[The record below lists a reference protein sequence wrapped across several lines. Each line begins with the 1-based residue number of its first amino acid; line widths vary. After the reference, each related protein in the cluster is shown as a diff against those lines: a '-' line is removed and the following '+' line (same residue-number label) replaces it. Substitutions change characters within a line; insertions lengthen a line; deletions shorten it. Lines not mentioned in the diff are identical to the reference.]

1 LALDQRQMVEHV
13 KPLPDGPVAV
23 PAALRIADGRIARI
37 ADRISGEALLFPVVA
52 VYLVGIFGALPQQ
65 LLADSWYAVLG
76 GHEIVHHGLPGRDAL
91 AIWTHGQQ
99 WVDQQ
104 WLGQLF
110 FYGLYAAGGI
120 KLALLGHAA
129 AASAAFALAI
139 VFARRHGGSAGTI
152 CLLAV
157 PTISLVIWG
166 SWNARAQSLAFV
178 LFVGLVWLLVADARA
193 QSRRVFLA
201 FPILILWANVHGSAV
216 TGALLVVL
224 AGLTCGF
231 ECRKQAWQSWLPRA
245 AVLCIAPIACL
256 AASPYALQLPEYYR
270 DVLVN
275 PGFRDYI
282 HEWQP
287 TTPGLQT
294 APFYLVAFI
303 AVWLVGRRGDRL
315 SSFEK
320 VVLVATILIG
330 LQSLRGVIWFVF
342 AAFMLLPSLLGRG
355 EVKATVSTARLR
367 FTGGA
372 LVALS
377 VIVVAAT
384 VATVAAKPASW
395 FEQHYPDGALAAV
408 QQAEATQPQVQI
420 FASTQYSDWLLLR
433 LPDLRGRIAYDAR
446 FELMPTYRLRQLV
459 DIRRQVEGWRNVIA
473 PFGLFVL
480 KDGADD
486 EGSLIK
492 GLLRQE
498 HARVL
503 YRGNGVVVLSRPVK
517 RDLGG

>member
-1 LALDQRQMVEHV
+1 MIEHV
-13 KPLPDGPVAV
+13 KPLPDGLVGAPPAV
-23 PAALRIADGRIARI
+23 PSADGRIARI
-37 ADRISGEALLFPVVA
+37 ADRVAGEALLFPVVA
-52 VYLVGIFGALPQQ
+52 LYLIAIFGALPQQ
-65 LLADSWYAVLG
+65 LLSDSWYAVLG
-76 GHEIVHHGLPGRDAL
+76 GHEIVHHGLPAGDAL
-91 AIWTHGQQ
+91 TIWTHGQQ

-120 KLALLGHAA
+120 KLALFGHAA

-139 VFARRHGGSAGTI
+139 VFARRHGGSVRTI
-152 CLLAV
+152 CWLAV
-157 PTISLVIWG
+157 PTIFLVIWG

-178 LFVGLVWLLVADARA
+178 LFVGLVWLLAADAQAR
-193 QSRRVFLA
+193 SRRVLLV
-201 FPILILWANVHGSAV
+201 FPILVLWANVHGSVV

-224 AGLTCGF
+224 AGLSYGF
-231 ECRKQAWQSWLPRA
+231 DRRKEAWQSWFPRA
-245 AVLCIAPIACL
+245 AMLCGGPFACL
-256 AASPYALQLPEYYR
+256 MVSPYALKLPEYYR
-270 DVLVN
+270 HVLIN

-287 TTPGLQT
+287 TTPGFQT
-294 APFYLVAFI
+294 APFYLLAFVAM
-303 AVWLVGRRGDRL
+303 WLVGRRGERL

-330 LQSLRGVIWFVF
+330 LQSLRGVIWFAL
-342 AAFMLLPSLLGRG
+342 AAFMLLPSLLGGG
-355 EVKATVSTARLR
+355 EPKPAGSTARLR
-367 FTGGA
+367 FASGA

-377 VIVVAAT
+377 ILVAGAT
-384 VATVAAKPASW
+384 VAIVAAKPASW
-395 FEQHYPDGALAAV
+395 FELHYPEGAVRAV
-408 QQAEATQPQVQI
+408 QRAEARQPRVQI

-433 LPDLRGRIAYDAR
+433 LPELSGRIAYDAR

-459 DIRRQVEGWRNVIA
+459 DVRRQVEGWQKVVA

-486 EGSLIK
+486 EGFLIR

-498 HARVL
+498 NARLL
-503 YRGNGVVVLSRPVK
+503 YRGNGAVVLSRPVK
-517 RDLGG
+517 RNLDG

>member
-1 LALDQRQMVEHV
+1 MVEHV
-13 KPLPDGPVAV
+13 KPLPDGLVVA
-23 PAALRIADGRIARI
+23 PAALPSAGGRIARI
-37 ADRISGEALLFPVVA
+37 ADRISGEALLFPVVGL
-52 VYLVGIFGALPQQ
+52 YLIAIFGALPQQ
-65 LLADSWYAVLG
+65 LLSDSWYAVLG
-76 GHEIVHHGLPGRDAL
+76 GHEIVHHGLPAGDAL
-91 AIWTHGQQ
+91 TIWTHGQQ

-110 FYGLYAAGGI
+110 FYGLYAGGGI
-120 KLALLGHAA
+120 KLALFGHAA

-139 VFARRHGGSAGTI
+139 VFARRHGGSVRTI
-152 CLLAV
+152 CWLAV
-157 PTISLVIWG
+157 PTISLIIWG

-193 QSRRVFLA
+193 QSRRVLLV
-201 FPILILWANVHGSAV
+201 FPILVLWANVHGSAV

-224 AGLTCGF
+224 AGLSYGF
-231 ECRKQAWQSWLPRA
+231 DRRKDAWQSWLPRTA
-245 AVLCIAPIACL
+245 MLCGAPIACL
-256 AASPYALQLPEYYR
+256 AASPYALKLPAYYH

-294 APFYLVAFI
+294 APFYLLAFI

-330 LQSLRGVIWFVF
+330 LQSLRGVIWFAF
-342 AAFMLLPSLLGRG
+342 AAFMLLPRLLGG
-355 EVKATVSTARLR
+355 AELKPTGSTARLR
-367 FTGGA
+367 FASGA
-372 LVALS
+372 LAALS
-377 VIVVAAT
+377 LLVVAAT

-395 FEQHYPDGALAAV
+395 FERHYPESALAAV
-408 QQAEATQPQVQI
+408 QRAEARQPQMRV

-433 LPDLRGRIAYDAR
+433 LPELRGRVAYDAR
-446 FELMPTYRLRQLV
+446 FELMPTYRLKQLV
-459 DIRRQVEGWRNVIA
+459 DVRRQVEGWQKVVA

-498 HARVL
+498 SARLL
-503 YRGNGVVVLSRPVK
+503 YRGNGAVVISRPVQ
-517 RDLGG
+517 RGLSG

>member
-1 LALDQRQMVEHV
+1 MVEHV
-13 KPLPDGPVAV
+13 KPLPDGLVAT
-23 PAALRIADGRIARI
+23 PAALPSAVGRLARI

-52 VYLVGIFGALPQQ
+52 LYLILIFGALPQQ
-65 LLADSWYAVLG
+65 LLSDSWYAVLG
-76 GHEIVHHGLPGRDAL
+76 GHEIVHHGLPAGDTL
-91 AIWTHGQQ
+91 TIWTHGQQ

-120 KLALLGHAA
+120 KLALFGHAA

-139 VFARRHGGSAGTI
+139 VFARRHGGSVRTI
-152 CLLAV
+152 CWLAV
-157 PTISLVIWG
+157 PTIFLIIWG

-178 LFVGLVWLLVADARA
+178 LFVGLIWLLVADARA
-193 QSRRVFLA
+193 QSRRVLLV

-216 TGALLVVL
+216 TGALLVAL
-224 AGLTCGF
+224 AGLSYGF
-231 ECRKQAWQSWLPRA
+231 DRHKDAWQSWLPRA
-245 AVLCIAPIACL
+245 AMLCGAPIACL
-256 AASPYALQLPEYYR
+256 AASPYALKLPEYYR
-270 DVLVN
+270 DVLIN

-287 TTPGLQT
+287 TTPGFQT
-294 APFYLVAFI
+294 APFYLLAFI
-303 AVWLVGRRGDRL
+303 AVWLVGRRGERF

-330 LQSLRGVIWFVF
+330 LQSLRGVIWFAF
-342 AAFMLLPSLLGRG
+342 AAFMLLPSLLGGG
-355 EVKATVSTARLR
+355 EQKPAGSTARLR
-367 FTGGA
+367 FASGA
-372 LVALS
+372 LAALS
-377 VIVVAAT
+377 VLVVAAT

-395 FEQHYPDGALAAV
+395 FEQRYPDGALAAV
-408 QQAEATQPQVQI
+408 QRAEATQPRVQI

-446 FELMPTYRLRQLV
+446 FELLSTYRLRQLV
-459 DIRRQVEGWRNVIA
+459 DVRRQVEGWQNVIA

-503 YRGNGVVVLSRPVK
+503 YRGNGAVVLSRPVK

>member
-1 LALDQRQMVEHV
+1 MVEYV
-13 KPLPDGPVAV
+13 KPLPDGLVAAPSLPT
-23 PAALRIADGRIARI
+23 PARRIARI
-37 ADRISGEALLFPVVA
+37 ADRISGEALLFPVVGL
-52 VYLVGIFGALPQQ
+52 YLILIFGALPQQ
-65 LLADSWYAVLG
+65 LLSDSWYAVLG
-76 GHEIVHHGLPGRDAL
+76 GHEVVHHGLPGRDAL

-120 KLALLGHAA
+120 KLALFGHAA

-139 VFARRHGGSAGTI
+139 VFARRHGGSVRTI
-152 CLLAV
+152 CWLAV
-157 PTISLVIWG
+157 PTIFLIIWG

-193 QSRRVFLA
+193 RSRRVLLV
-201 FPILILWANVHGSAV
+201 FPVLVLWANVHGSAA

-224 AGLTCGF
+224 AGLSYGF
-231 ECRKQAWQSWLPRA
+231 DRRKDAWQSWLPRA
-245 AVLCIAPIACL
+245 AMLCVAPIACL
-256 AASPYALQLPEYYR
+256 LASPYALKLPEYYQS
-270 DVLVN
+270 VLVN

-287 TTPGLQT
+287 TTPGFQT
-294 APFYLVAFI
+294 APFYLLAFI
-303 AVWLVGRRGDRL
+303 AVWLIGRRGDRL

-320 VVLVATILIG
+320 VLLVTTILIG
-330 LQSLRGVIWFVF
+330 LQSIRGVIWFAF
-342 AAFMLLPSLLGRG
+342 AAFMLLPRLLGGR
-355 EVKATVSTARLR
+355 ELQPARTARLR
-367 FTGGA
+367 FASSALAGLSV
-372 LVALS
+372 LVA
-377 VIVVAAT
+377 AAT

-395 FEQHYPDGALAAV
+395 FERRYPEGALAAV
-408 QQAEATQPQVQI
+408 QRAETAQPHVQV

-433 LPDLRGRIAYDAR
+433 APELRGRIAYDAR
-446 FELMPTYRLRQLV
+446 FELLPTYRLRQLV

-480 KDGADD
+480 KDGTND

-517 RDLGG
+517 RDVGG

>member
-1 LALDQRQMVEHV
+1 MVEYV
-13 KPLPDGPVAV
+13 KPLPDGLVAAPSLPTPV
-23 PAALRIADGRIARI
+23 GRIARI
-37 ADRISGEALLFPVVA
+37 ADRISGEALLFPVVGL
-52 VYLVGIFGALPQQ
+52 YLILIFGALPQQ
-65 LLADSWYAVLG
+65 LLSDSWYAVLG
-76 GHEIVHHGLPGRDAL
+76 GHEVVHHGLPGRDAL

-120 KLALLGHAA
+120 KLALFGHAA

-139 VFARRHGGSAGTI
+139 VFARRHGGSVRTI
-152 CLLAV
+152 CWLAV
-157 PTISLVIWG
+157 PTIFLIIWG

-193 QSRRVFLA
+193 RSRRVLLV
-201 FPILILWANVHGSAV
+201 FPILVLWANVHGSAA

-224 AGLTCGF
+224 AGLSYGF
-231 ECRKQAWQSWLPRA
+231 DRRKDAWQSWLPRA
-245 AVLCIAPIACL
+245 AMLCVAPIACL
-256 AASPYALQLPEYYR
+256 VASPYALKLPDYYQS
-270 DVLVN
+270 VLVN

-287 TTPGLQT
+287 TTPGFQT
-294 APFYLVAFI
+294 APFYLLAFI
-303 AVWLVGRRGDRL
+303 AVWLIGRRGDRL

-320 VVLVATILIG
+320 VLLVTTILIG
-330 LQSLRGVIWFVF
+330 LQSIRGVIWFAF
-342 AAFMLLPSLLGRG
+342 AAFMVLPRLLGGG
-355 EVKATVSTARLR
+355 EPKPAAPTARLR
-367 FTGGA
+367 FASGA
-372 LVALS
+372 LAGLS
-377 VIVVAAT
+377 VLVAATT
-384 VATVAAKPASW
+384 VATVAAKPGSW
-395 FEQHYPDGALAAV
+395 FERRYPESALAAV
-408 QQAEATQPQVQI
+408 QRAEATQPRVQV

-433 LPDLRGRIAYDAR
+433 APELRGRIAYDAR
-446 FELMPTYRLRQLV
+446 FELLPTYRLRQLV

-517 RDLGG
+517 RGVGG

>member
-1 LALDQRQMVEHV
+1 M
-13 KPLPDGPVAV
+13 
-23 PAALRIADGRIARI
+23 
-37 ADRISGEALLFPVVA
+37 S
-52 VYLVGIFGALPQQ
+52 
-65 LLADSWYAVLG
+65 DSWYAVLG
-76 GHEIVHHGLPGRDAL
+76 GHEIVHHGLPARDAL

-120 KLALLGHAA
+120 KLALFGHAA

-139 VFARRHGGSAGTI
+139 VFARRHGGSVRTI
-152 CLLAV
+152 CWLAV
-157 PTISLVIWG
+157 PTIFLIIWG

-193 QSRRVFLA
+193 RSRRVLLV
-201 FPILILWANVHGSAV
+201 FPILVLWANVHGSAV

-224 AGLTCGF
+224 AGLSYGF
-231 ECRKQAWQSWLPRA
+231 DRRKDAWQSWLPRA
-245 AVLCIAPIACL
+245 AMLCVAPIACL
-256 AASPYALQLPEYYR
+256 VASPYALKLPEYYQS
-270 DVLVN
+270 VLVN

-287 TTPGLQT
+287 TTPGFQT
-294 APFYLVAFI
+294 APFYLLAFI

-320 VVLVATILIG
+320 VLLVTTILIG
-330 LQSLRGVIWFVF
+330 LQSIRGVIWFAF
-342 AAFMLLPSLLGRG
+342 AAFMLLPRLLGGG
-355 EVKATVSTARLR
+355 ELKPAAPTARLR
-367 FTGGA
+367 FASGA
-372 LVALS
+372 LAALS
-377 VIVVAAT
+377 VLVAAAT

-395 FEQHYPDGALAAV
+395 FEQHYPEGALAAV
-408 QQAEATQPQVQI
+408 QRAEATQPQVQV

-433 LPDLRGRIAYDAR
+433 APELRGRIAYDAR

>member
-1 LALDQRQMVEHV
+1 MVEHV
-13 KPLPDGPVAV
+13 KPLPDGLVAA
-23 PAALRIADGRIARI
+23 PSLPILARRLASI
-37 ADRISGEALLFPVVA
+37 VDRISGEALLFPVVGL
-52 VYLVGIFGALPQQ
+52 YLILIFGALPQQ
-65 LLADSWYAVLG
+65 LLSDSWYAVLG
-76 GHEIVHHGLPGRDAL
+76 GHEVVHHGLPGRDAL

-120 KLALLGHAA
+120 KLALFGHAA
-129 AASAAFALAI
+129 AASAAFAVAI
-139 VFARRHGGSAGTI
+139 VFARRHGGSVRTI
-152 CLLAV
+152 CWLAV
-157 PTISLVIWG
+157 PTIFLIIWG

-193 QSRRVFLA
+193 RSRRVLLV
-201 FPILILWANVHGSAV
+201 FPILVLWANVHGSAA

-224 AGLTCGF
+224 AGLSYGF
-231 ECRKQAWQSWLPRA
+231 DRRKDAWQSWLPRA
-245 AVLCIAPIACL
+245 GMLCVAPIACL
-256 AASPYALQLPEYYR
+256 VASPYALNLPDYYR
-270 DVLVN
+270 AVLVN

-287 TTPGLQT
+287 TTPGFQT
-294 APFYLVAFI
+294 APFYLLAFI
-303 AVWLVGRRGDRL
+303 AVWLIGRRGDRL

-320 VVLVATILIG
+320 VLLVTTILIG
-330 LQSLRGVIWFVF
+330 LQSIRGVIWFAF
-342 AAFMLLPSLLGRG
+342 AAFMLLPRLLGGG
-355 EVKATVSTARLR
+355 ELKPTVPTARLR
-367 FTGGA
+367 FASGA
-372 LVALS
+372 LAGLS
-377 VIVVAAT
+377 VLVAAAT

-395 FEQHYPDGALAAV
+395 FQQRYPEGALAAV
-408 QQAEATQPQVQI
+408 QRAEATQPQVRV

-433 LPDLRGRIAYDAR
+433 APELRGRIAYDAR
-446 FELMPTYRLRQLV
+446 FELLPTYRLRQLV
-459 DIRRQVEGWRNVIA
+459 DLRRQVQGWRNVIA

-517 RDLGG
+517 RDVGG

>member
-1 LALDQRQMVEHV
+1 MVEHV
-13 KPLPDGPVAV
+13 KPLPDGLVAA
-23 PAALRIADGRIARI
+23 PALANAGGRIARI
-37 ADRISGEALLFPVVA
+37 ADRISGEALLFPVVGL
-52 VYLVGIFGALPQQ
+52 YLVLIFGALPQQ
-65 LLADSWYAVLG
+65 LLSDSWYAVLG
-76 GHEIVHHGLPGRDAL
+76 GHEIVHHGLPAGDTL

-120 KLALLGHAA
+120 KLALFGHAA
-129 AASAAFALAI
+129 AASGAFALAI
-139 VFARRHGGSAGTI
+139 VFARRHGGSVRTI
-152 CLLAV
+152 CWLAV
-157 PTISLVIWG
+157 PTIFLIIWG

-193 QSRRVFLA
+193 RSRRVFFVL
-201 FPILILWANVHGSAV
+201 PILVLWANVHGSAV
-216 TGALLVVL
+216 TGGLLVVF
-224 AGLTCGF
+224 AGLSYGF
-231 ECRKQAWQSWLPRA
+231 DRRKDPWQSWLPRA
-245 AVLCIAPIACL
+245 ATLCVAPIACL
-256 AASPYALQLPEYYR
+256 VASPYALKLPDYYQS
-270 DVLVN
+270 VLVN

-287 TTPGLQT
+287 TTPGFQT
-294 APFYLVAFI
+294 APFYLLAFI

-320 VVLVATILIG
+320 VLLVTTILIG
-330 LQSLRGVIWFVF
+330 LQSIRGVIWFAF
-342 AAFMLLPSLLGRG
+342 AAFMLLPRLLGG
-355 EVKATVSTARLR
+355 ELKPAGPNARLR
-367 FTGGA
+367 FASAA
-372 LVALS
+372 LIALS
-377 VIVVAAT
+377 VLVAAAT

-395 FEQHYPDGALAAV
+395 FEQRYPEGAVAAV
-408 QQAEATQPQVQI
+408 QRAEATQPHVQV

-433 LPDLRGRIAYDAR
+433 APELRGRIAYDAR

-492 GLLRQE
+492 GLLGQE

-517 RDLGG
+517 RDVGG